1 MVFARK
7 IINASAF
14 WVSKAKTALKDFAPT
29 TAMEMENAL
38 KINAYV
44 ILAGWEQVVKTAFAL
59 IIAEERKREFANM
72 ENAYAKKDLQA
83 LIAA

>member
-1 MVFARK
+1 MVFAIANQASQAKPVKKAIASTAVLIMEFARK

-14 WVSKAKTALKDFAPT
+14 WVSKAKTALKDFAQI

-44 ILAGWEQVVKTAFAL
+44 ILAGWE
-59 IIAEERKREFANM
+59 
-72 ENAYAKKDLQA
+72 
-83 LIAA
+83 

>member
-14 WVSKAKTALKDFAPT
+14 WVSKAKTALKDFAQI

-44 ILAGWEQVVKTAFAL
+44 ILAGWE
-59 IIAEERKREFANM
+59 
-72 ENAYAKKDLQA
+72 
-83 LIAA
+83 